1 MSQAELQRR
10 GFADEVYTAGV
21 GIKTLVVRVTDP
33 TTGWYESEVVPV
45 GGSIAKITTDL
56 AKTLSKRLDGR

>member
-10 GFADEVYTAGV
+10 GFTDEVYTSGV
-21 GIKTLVVRVTDP
+21 GVKTLVVRVTHP
-33 TTGWYESEVVPV
+33 ETGWYESEVVPV

-56 AKTLSKRLDGR
+56 AKTLAARLDGR